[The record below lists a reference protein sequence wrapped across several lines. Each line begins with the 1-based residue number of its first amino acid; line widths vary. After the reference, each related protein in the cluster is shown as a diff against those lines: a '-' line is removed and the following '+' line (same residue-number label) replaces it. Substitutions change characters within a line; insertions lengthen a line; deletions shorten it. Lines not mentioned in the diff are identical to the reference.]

1 MSADEQGIE
10 QWKQKYYDQLDRLER
25 KENDWE
31 ALETTLKRTIGR
43 LSLAAEGQNTTLDRH
58 IGELRTSIKNNI
70 NRQRV
75 ESIVDD
81 ISRILTQLEE
91 KQANSNRASVDT
103 LLQLVTDLQLPES
116 FAKPRKKLIKQLEKS
131 DDDQRETLLTSTLT
145 FLKSAIIIEPSSTPQ
160 KPGLLDRLF
169 NSEKEKSQSEAKNE
183 SNIKQSTINISLLT
197 SVLQHILSVLPWPG
211 EIQSEANSAISLL
224 ITSETESDLQTHLKS
239 IEQVILRWPKTQNTQ
254 VQTSAEVSQQ
264 DTSEYDTYK
273 MCLIELLGKI
283 DNKESPSGKLAALR
297 LTAQK
302 ATDKEELDKLSE
314 QLSSLLIAQSDNT
327 QNQTINQSLNDSI
340 NDPSLQPSI
349 QELLIRLL
357 EQLIVPVDLQ
367 DQADK
372 MKQRLEQDTD
382 PANWKLL
389 LKDVATLINS
399 IRSHM
404 QKEKHEF
411 ENFLQQVTDR
421 LKTMDQFL
429 QTETENLQSAESDG
443 KEFDKSINLNVNEI
457 RKDVNDATEL
467 ASLKETVSAKLDTIS
482 THIQTYRESEN
493 SRILQSQE
501 QVASLHTRMLELEK
515 ESETLKKVVIEK
527 NKQAMFDTLTGIPNR
542 LSYDKKI
549 EEEVSRWKRFDN
561 PLSLA
566 IWDIDF
572 FKKVNDTFGHK
583 AGDKVL
589 RTVAQL
595 LYKRIRATDFLARYG
610 GEEFVMLLPGT
621 RQEETLRLVN
631 DLRQQVESCGFHNH
645 GEAVTI
651 TVSCGISSFNEG
663 DNITQVF
670 ERADKAL
677 YKAKKNGRNQCVA
690 ASSLS
695 D

>member
-1 MSADEQGIE
+1 MSADEQGID
-10 QWKQKYYDQLDRLER
+10 QWKQKYYDQLDHLEK
-25 KENDWE
+25 KENDWQQ
-31 ALETTLKRTIGR
+31 LETTLKRAIGR

-58 IGELRTSIKNNI
+58 ITDLRSSIKNSI
-70 NRQRV
+70 NQQRV

-91 KQANSNRASVDT
+91 KQSISERTSVDT
-103 LLQLVTDLQLPES
+103 LLQLVTDLKLPAS
-116 FAKPRKKLIKQLEKS
+116 LDKSKKKLIKQLGKS
-131 DDDQRETLLTSTLT
+131 DDEQKDTLLKKTITL
-145 FLKSAIIIEPSSTPQ
+145 LKSAITIEATAQ
-160 KPGLLDRLF
+160 VEKPGLLDRLF
-169 NSEKEKSQSEAKNE
+169 NSDNNQNTF
-183 SNIKQSTINISLLT
+183 NVSLLA
-197 SVLQHILSVLPWPG
+197 SVLNHILSIFPWPVV
-211 EIQSEANSAISLL
+211 IKSEALSAISL
-224 ITSETESDLQTHLKS
+224 IKSSQTESDLQDHLKS
-239 IEQVILRWPKTQNTQ
+239 IEIIINKWPENTNENKPDL
-254 VQTSAEVSQQ
+254 EVTEQGKA
-264 DTSEYDTYK
+264 SEYNTYK
-273 MCLIELLGKI
+273 TCLIELLNKL
-283 DNKESPSGKLAALR
+283 DNKESPNGKLAALR

-302 ATDKEELDKLSE
+302 ATDKSELDKLSE
-314 QLSSLLIAQSDNT
+314 QLSALLVDQSLNSKKEPLS
-327 QNQTINQSLNDSI
+327 QSLNDSI

-357 EQLIVPVDLQ
+357 EQLIVPADLQ

-372 MKQRLEQDTD
+372 MKHRLEQDTD
-382 PANWKLL
+382 PANWKIL

-443 KEFDKSINLNVNEI
+443 RVFDKKIHLNVDEI
-457 RKDVNDATEL
+457 RQDVSDATEL
-467 ASLKETVSAKLDTIS
+467 ASLKETVSTKLDNIS
-482 THIQTYRESEN
+482 SHIKIYRESEN
-493 SRILQSQE
+493 TRIAQSQE
-501 QVASLHTRMLELEK
+501 QVATMHTRMLALEK

-561 PLSLA
+561 PLSMV

-621 RQEETLRLVN
+621 KQEETLRLVN
-631 DLRQQVESCGFHNH
+631 EMRQQVETCGFHNH

-663 DNITQVF
+663 DSITQVF

-690 ASSLS
+690 ASCLS

>member
-1 MSADEQGIE
+1 MSADEQGID

-31 ALETTLKRTIGR
+31 ALETTLKRAIGR
-43 LSLAAEGQNTTLDRH
+43 LSLAAEGQHSTLDRH
-58 IGELRTSIKNNI
+58 LSDLRSSIKSNI
-70 NRQRV
+70 NRDNV
-75 ESIVDD
+75 EIIIDD

-91 KQANSNRASVDT
+91 RHTEPESTSVSILHELVSRLKLPDT
-103 LLQLVTDLQLPES
+103 LE
-116 FAKPRKKLIKQLEKS
+116 KPRKKLLKKLQKAS
-131 DDDQRETLLTSTLT
+131 DEQRDELLDEVVKL
-145 FLKSAIIIEPSSTPQ
+145 LKSATQVSSQNNIDDDTSN
-160 KPGLLDRLF
+160 KPGLLDRIFHSSDSKNTTVEVTSTSQETDF
-169 NSEKEKSQSEAKNE
+169 NITLIAS
-183 SNIKQSTINISLLT
+183 
-197 SVLQHILSVLPWPG
+197 ILSQMLQTIPWP
-211 EIQSEANSAISLL
+211 
-224 ITSETESDLQTHLKS
+224 DS
-239 IEQVILRWPKTQNTQ
+239 IAKP
-254 VQTSAEVSQQ
+254 VSQQ
-264 DTSEYDTYK
+264 IPQLEQAQTENTLHIILTDIEKLIKQWPVEEESSVEPDTNHLSTYK
-273 MCLIELLGKI
+273 TCLVQLLDKFDREESPNGKI
-283 DNKESPSGKLAALR
+283 AALR
-297 LTAQK
+297 INANAAK
-302 ATDKEELDKLSE
+302 DKSELDKLTD
-314 QLSSLLIAQSDNT
+314 QLSLILTELGANT
-327 QNQTINQSLNDSI
+327 ANSSI
-340 NDPSLQPSI
+340 NKEPLNNPATEASLQPSI

-357 EQLIVPVDLQ
+357 EQLIVPAELQ
-367 DQADK
+367 NQADK
-372 MKQRLEQDTD
+372 MKLRLEKDTQ
-382 PANWKLL
+382 PADWKKL
-389 LKDVATLINS
+389 LKDVAALINS
-399 IRSHM
+399 IRRYM

-421 LKTMDQFL
+421 LQTMDQFL
-429 QTETENLQSAESDG
+429 QSETSILKNAESEG
-443 KEFDKSINLNVNEI
+443 KSFDQSINIHVNEF
-457 RKDVNDATEL
+457 RTDVENATEL
-467 ASLKETVSAKLDTIS
+467 TSLKQAVSTRLDTIS
-482 THIQTYRESEN
+482 NNIKLYRENEN
-493 SRILQSQE
+493 ARIASSQE
-501 QVASLHTRMLELEK
+501 KIISMHERMQALEH

-595 LYKRIRATDFLARYG
+595 LFKRIRATDFLARYG

-621 RQEETLRLVN
+621 RQEETIRLVN

-651 TVSCGISSFNEG
+651 TVSCGVSSFNE
-663 DNITQVF
+663 DDTISQVF